1 MIRLSEEDGAQPN
14 KYNDQTSALHLRY
27 GSYISNTRQICR
39 VHLREVTQ
47 STHQVM
53 KSSQMQI
60 KISLELARR
69 KTTAIATEH

>member
-1 MIRLSEEDGAQPN
+1 MAV
-14 KYNDQTSALHLRY
+14 TSP
-27 GSYISNTRQICR
+27 TPDICR
-39 VHLREVTQ
+39 AHLREVTQ

-69 KTTAIATEH
+69 KTTVIATEH